1 MAEIPLPPYA
11 PVLIESMRS
20 IGYSFE
26 SAVAD
31 LVDNSIS
38 ADATRIDIHF
48 RPFGNPYIAIVDN
61 GEGMDANTLMEAM
74 RHGSR
79 NPLEE
84 RAENDHGR
92 FGLGLKTASL
102 SQCRKLTV
110 VSCRGRTLA
119 TGCWDLDL
127 IAERKDWVLKVAAH
141 PEVIRE
147 LPHVRELEEQGRG
160 TIVLWQGF
168 DRLAAGEVSV
178 EAALGEKIDRARD
191 HLSLVF
197 HRYLSGDSGT
207 SRLQLLINNNPVQP
221 ADPFLSK
228 HPATQRMYDESF
240 SVDGQVVHVQPF
252 ILPHVSKLTAE
263 ELALAGG
270 EDGLRRKQGFYV
282 YRNRRLIIWG
292 TWFHLAR
299 QRELTKLAR
308 VQVDIPNGLDH
319 LWALDVKKSGAH
331 PPEEVR
337 RNLGRIVDRIADRS
351 RRTYTYRGRRT
362 NVDGHIRAWYRIEG
376 RGGIHYDINRDHPLV
391 IALSD
396 KLDHEQQKLLEL
408 LLQTL
413 EVTFPADTLYADMA
427 DDRPR
432 EASVEN
438 PETTL
443 RELAARLLS
452 AVSAESRQT
461 FLAGISKIEPFSL
474 YPEITSSLIGEL
486 THAE

>member
-1 MAEIPLPPYA
+1 L
-11 PVLIESMRS
+11 RS
-20 IGYSFE
+20 P
-26 SAVAD
+26 A
-31 LVDNSIS
+31 
-38 ADATRIDIHF
+38 
-48 RPFGNPYIAIVDN
+48 
-61 GEGMDANTLMEAM
+61 
-74 RHGSR
+74 
-79 NPLEE
+79 
-84 RAENDHGR
+84 GR
-92 FGLGLKTASL
+92 RTSSQTGILCL
-102 SQCRKLTV
+102 SQ
-110 VSCRGRTLA
+110 S
-119 TGCWDLDL
+119 
-127 IAERKDWVLKVAAH
+127 
-141 PEVIRE
+141 P
-147 LPHVRELEEQGRG
+147 
-160 TIVLWQGF
+160 
-168 DRLAAGEVSV
+168 
-178 EAALGEKIDRARD
+178 
-191 HLSLVF
+191 
-197 HRYLSGDSGT
+197 
-207 SRLQLLINNNPVQP
+207 
-221 ADPFLSK
+221 
-228 HPATQRMYDESF
+228 
-240 SVDGQVVHVQPF
+240 
-252 ILPHVSKLTAE
+252 
-263 ELALAGG
+263 
-270 EDGLRRKQGFYV
+270 
-282 YRNRRLIIWG
+282 LIIWG